1 MITLKIMPDTL
12 KEYYFTDNQIEFLL
26 RIVRNHSQY
35 EDESVECLV
44 RDFANQ
50 IEDQIV
56 NHRTND

>member
-1 MITLKIMPDTL
+1 MPDTL